1 MKSKPNKP
9 PKLKKDGTPSRQGLG
24 GGRKTVVLTDKQKS
38 ELELL
43 AAVLKLD
50 QIADY
55 FNIAHRTFDEILA
68 RDDDVAALY
77 KRGKAKAIATV
88 GSTLLSKARTG
99 DNSAMFFY
107 LKTQGGYRE
116 TSNLNHSSEDGTMTP
131 QVLEGDALDAALAA
145 RGINP
150 TLLEE

>member
-1 MKSKPNKP
+1 MEKNK
-9 PKLKKDGTPSRQGLG
+9 
-24 GGRKTVVLTDKQKS
+24 GGRPLIIFTDEQKK
-38 ELELL
+38 EVQTL
-43 AAVLKLD
+43 AAVLTTD

-68 RDDDVAALY
+68 RDADVAALY
-77 KRGKAKAIATV
+77 KRGKAKAIASV
-88 GSTLLSKARTG
+88 GSTLLSKARQG
-99 DNSAMFFY
+99 DNASMMFF

-150 TLLEE
+150 KLLEE